1 MDRPKIFVSA
11 GSPSNDA
18 QEKFIQA
25 IEQKLRDAGFEPQ
38 TVGRTRIAAEAPLKE
53 IIRTI
58 DEAVGAIIIAAERI
72 YIKNG
77 IERRGGEAEQTFGD
91 VKLTTPWNQVEA
103 GMAYCKGLPV
113 FVVMEKGIRQEGLL
127 EPYDWIVLPIP
138 FPFSRD
144 TLDTTAFNDRFNA
157 WKSKINE
164 KQLLKA
170 DQTSLKE
177 NPSAPIGEMTV
188 GQIVASL
195 KPVQLWTALS
205 GGVVALAGAFAL
217 GARLLSLK

>member
-18 QEKFIQA
+18 QEKFIGA

-58 DEAVGAIIIAAERI
+58 DESVGAVIIAAERV
-72 YIKNG
+72 YIKSG
-77 IERRGGEAEQTFGD
+77 IERRGGKGERDLED

-113 FVVMEKGIRQEGLL
+113 FVVMEEGIRQEGLL

-144 TLDTTAFNDRFNA
+144 ALATAAFNARFDA
-157 WKSKINE
+157 WKTKVNE
-164 KQLLKA
+164 KQALKTEQ
-170 DQTSLKE
+170 DSHQE
-177 NPSAPIGEMTV
+177 NQSVPVGEMTV
-188 GQIVASL
+188 GQLVSSL
-195 KPVQLWTALS
+195 KPAQLWTALG

-217 GARLLSLK
+217 GAKLLSLK